1 MNKDNPSR
9 EPVRGPW
16 WVRVANFFSNLFKTE
31 DELKREQE
39 VKEINA
45 IGQDFLLMQEFVKGI
60 NNPDYRNEL
69 NKRLASG
76 SVEIRSSLANYLVQ
90 VKDLLKENKI
100 PNNAEDI
107 LNGLREVIDE
117 VDKMQKGAAWNLGDK
132 DVPGT
137 WDRWREG
144 MINGINQAMDSIRAL
159 KQERSAERLNAD
171 QALESPS
178 VNRYVEKEK
187 LYAFIEK
194 GLPENDNYRELLK
207 TQLASGRNDI
217 VLNIPAYLHEEMKN
231 LQNKTVSEGLPGKL
245 EKLIALLGEV
255 KKMEKGSAWKTSE
268 VDANTSSDSWFT
280 AMSNTINLLNGMID
294 KIQPQNRTVAG
305 PVQQAPVSEE
315 ETQEKGTQPQQE
327 VIQGQVTEQSTRPPL
342 PSTGPLPQTP
352 PPPPSAS
359 GPQAAPR
366 TSGKEVPG
374 RVSTRPAVPTAPLPR
389 PSGRGPL
396 PTPGQGSQPASTK
409 ESPSRVSTKQVGI
422 TPLAR
427 PSGRPLP
434 TPGQGSQPASTKDNP
449 SRVSTRPAVPTAP
462 LPRPSGRPLPTP
474 AQGSQSSSKENLSR
488 VSARLGVAPT
498 PVRRKTPAVAVD
510 QPKPLRVS
518 QTGNLPR
525 ESQGSTEG
533 IKPVSEPPLPLPRK
547 TQGPSPQPSK
557 PKTDKPVAPPRTS
570 QAQPRSGQVEN
581 LKRERDQKTS
591 DVSPP
596 LPELPKISSGDS
608 GSTPTNKK

>member
-389 PSGRGPL
+389 PSGR
-396 PTPGQGSQPASTK
+396 
-409 ESPSRVSTKQVGI
+409 
-422 TPLAR
+422 
-427 PSGRPLP
+427 
-434 TPGQGSQPASTKDNP
+434 
-449 SRVSTRPAVPTAP
+449 
-462 LPRPSGRPLPTP
+462 PLPTP